1 LRPGRRI
8 DLNKPPQSGYP
19 HVALRNRESLA
30 AVSVLER
37 VNGRRINLMD
47 QHAPAENADK
57 LQDPTDDEQEQKPI
71 RIGEFLRTHWI
82 LTAVAAIL
90 IIIAVVAGTMWWL
103 HARHFESTDDAF
115 IDSRQFAVSSKVAG
129 YVSDVKVTDNEKV
142 NAGDLLVQIDDRD
155 YRAALDQSEA
165 RLAEAQASV
174 TNDDAQ
180 IAAQQAQVTATEQQ
194 QAEAE
199 AALVFAKQENDRAQK
214 LVQTAAGTVQRAE
227 QTRSQ
232 LQQAQATDSRTKASV
247 EAAKRQVTALQ
258 AQKVSALAGVK
269 AAEADREQARLNLG
283 YTSITAAQSGRVV
296 QLSAAKG
303 EYAQPGQNL
312 MMFVPSRIWVTANF
326 KETQITDMRP
336 GQPVTIEV
344 DAYPDRELKGHVDS
358 IQPGSGTAFSLL
370 PAENATGNFVKVVQ
384 RVPVKIEI
392 DDPPSDITLGPGMS
406 VVPEVKVR

>member
-1 LRPGRRI
+1 
-8 DLNKPPQSGYP
+8 
-19 HVALRNRESLA
+19 
-30 AVSVLER
+30 
-37 VNGRRINLMD
+37 MD

-57 LQDPTDDEQEQKPI
+57 LQDPTDDEQELKPI